1 MKNILILAI
10 MLVTSLTGFSQTE
23 KINNATDLIGTWQLK
38 LVEIDGQT
46 GTAEEVFGESETFQI
61 YSKENVFESVVGAKK
76 NKGSWELSEKG
87 TKIIVETVD
96 PKNKNVF
103 NVKSFN
109 TKKMTIA
116 IKVQDDKLITLS
128 YEKQNK

>member
-76 NKGSWELSEKG
+76 TKEVGNFLKKAQKLSL
-87 TKIIVETVD
+87 
-96 PKNKNVF
+96 
-103 NVKSFN
+103 
-109 TKKMTIA
+109 
-116 IKVQDDKLITLS
+116 KLLTLRIRM
-128 YEKQNK
+128 YLM